1 MFQSRVKLKSTQDR
15 TRQCPLQVDTFPEY
29 CEELAPQAVTNETK
43 EEETEGGIDA
53 WEAWAHYETSKEED
67 DDEEH
72 GGDGEDAKEE
82 DDDEEHGG
90 DGEAPDAAAGGGDA
104 TDADAAAADPTHAD
118 AAAADPADEHADGA
132 DPTHAD
138 AAAADPADEHAD
150 GADPTHADAAAADP
164 ADEHADG
171 AGPADAHAGAHTA
184 PWRWNNRRW
193 KHGKGNGKGQKGKQ
207 KGKQKG
213 NQKGNHGKGNHGKGN
228 QKGGK
233 GRGGRGRNQSGT
245 GKGAGGDHGGAS
257 SSTLALM
264 SSWIVFQVAQHT
276 HVNLKRVA
284 VVIVPSV
291 CTHWLSYI
299 SGSGHGAVAHAPKPW
314 WAYRGEKRSSKAHPV
329 GQEDQWGGRYVEG
342 GYEIGGQV
350 YPLLGSSYL

>member
-1 MFQSRVKLKSTQDR
+1 MPAEVPAPWATE
-15 TRQCPLQVDTFPEY
+15 PL
-29 CEELAPQAVTNETK
+29 ANETTK
-43 EEETEGGIDA
+43 EEEPECSIEEWEQWATGG
-53 WEAWAHYETSKEED
+53 H
-67 DDEEH
+67 
-72 GGDGEDAKEE
+72 EDAKEE
-82 DDDEEHGG
+82 VDDEHWG
-90 DGEAPDAAAGGGDA
+90 DWRDAPEPASGAAPATHADAAAAEPG
-104 TDADAAAADPTHAD
+104 DADAAAADPGDANAAGADRAD
-118 AAAADPADEHADGA
+118 APTAGADPADAHTAGA
-132 DPTHAD
+132 DPA
-138 AAAADPADEHAD
+138 
-150 GADPTHADAAAADP
+150 
-164 ADEHADG
+164 G
-171 AGPADAHAGAHTA
+171 AGGGVVLVEAAPDGHRAHGDPGPRPSPSHTW
-184 PWRWNNRRW
+184 PWRQNEERWRGPIRGWKNR
-193 KHGKGNGKGQKGKQ
+193 GKGNGKGQKNNSQ
-207 KGKQKG
+207 KGNNQKG
-213 NQKGNHGKGNHGKGN
+213 NQKGR
-228 QKGGK
+228 GGK

-284 VVIVPSV
+284 IVIVPSV
-291 CTHWLSYI
+291 CAHWLSYI